1 MPRKRIQELP
11 RRRVEQPHVRVE
23 GGNQERRG
31 VCRWDDRGNRLC
43 GREGKCERAKRGRGG
58 HRTSNE
64 ICAEL
69 ALAEVVRA
77 DVAVHGTGD
86 DGRRVDVEGLHGI
99 AGILEHLDRRAG
111 LGSRRGEERRGGRG
125 GDVPY
130 VPQPDRRIVR
140 TCPLESA
147 RRPSLHVRSRRTARE
162 HAGVRVELDG
172 VYFAHVPRQSAG
184 RHRRRDVPDK
194 DGPVSA
200 RRRKLGI
207 VVAPGRHGQRRR

>member
-1 MPRKRIQELP
+1 MEDSAAEPLPTHDISCLIQRQNTITYIDQVPSPHLSVFVTTHDTRFFLPKTGATPIGRVCMPRKRIQELP

-23 GGNQERRG
+23 GGNQERRA

-64 ICAEL
+64 ICAEF

-77 DVAVHGTGD
+77 DVAVHGTSD

-147 RRPSLHVRSRRTARE
+147 RRPSLHVRS
-162 HAGVRVELDG
+162 
-172 VYFAHVPRQSAG
+172 
-184 RHRRRDVPDK
+184 
-194 DGPVSA
+194 
-200 RRRKLGI
+200 
-207 VVAPGRHGQRRR
+207 